1 MTLAIQSATGRLT
14 EEQQRLVTD
23 HIQAADH
30 AANWMVKP
38 YRSRGMTYDDARSDA
53 MAWLVLCAMR
63 FDPAKKVKFLTF
75 YLGNVKWWRL
85 DIMTGK
91 LCVTR
96 NDMRTMQMSQMAHR
110 DTHEERQDWIDVADD
125 QPEPIDTLIT
135 NEEIDFAQ
143 SHAISLVLAFCRR
156 PELMIDRINGMNNR
170 AIARKY
176 RLSHQRI
183 SQIIQEEK
191 QLLRAVFADM
201 GMGS

>member
-14 EEQQRLVTD
+14 KKQQRLVTD
-23 HIQAADH
+23 HLSAAEH
-30 AANWMVKP
+30 AANWMVKA
-38 YRSRGMTYDDARSDA
+38 YRSRGMTHDDARSDA
-53 MAWLVLCAMR
+53 MAWLVLCALR
-63 FDPAKKVKFLTF
+63 FDPKKKVKFLTF
-75 YLGNVKWWRL
+75 YLGNVKWWRS

-91 LCVTR
+91 LRVTR

-143 SHAISLVLAFCRR
+143 SHAISLVMAFCRR